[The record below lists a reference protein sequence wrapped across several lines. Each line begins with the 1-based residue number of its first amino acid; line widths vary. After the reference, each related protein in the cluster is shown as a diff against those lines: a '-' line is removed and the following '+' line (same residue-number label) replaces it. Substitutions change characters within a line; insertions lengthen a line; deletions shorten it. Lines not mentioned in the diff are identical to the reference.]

1 MKWIVQPRG
10 HVLSLQHLWHSMAGT
25 CLTLR
30 VPEQFLGINF
40 RLLIIHW
47 VFNHEPFISW
57 KDLQI
62 AYPRSVMWN
71 SPSVRWCIC
80 GWTRS
85 QILNSGP
92 PSQCSSWNIC
102 YFYKVIFKVRHSI
115 SAQSFN
121 LLSLC
126 HQHPGYYNRI
136 CIYIN
141 IIACINNSSTFP
153 LRCVLL
159 WGASSSLLTRP
170 LTSTYWTSSII
181 LFGLKTHLACPWS
194 MRQFAGSWDYE
205 VNKTVSAH
213 VENPRRRPRQAH
225 WYEQRHGGAWRWAA
239 FNQVT
244 LKTTEC
250 LREDSSVNSCYRH
263 LWVPAMSQAQ
273 C

>member
-1 MKWIVQPRG
+1 MKWIVQPHG
-10 HVLSLQHLWHSMAGT
+10 HVLSLRHLCYSMAGT

-30 VPEQFLGINF
+30 VPEQSLGINF
-40 RLLIIHW
+40 LLLIIRW

-62 AYPRSVMWN
+62 TYPRSVMWN
-71 SPSVRWCIC
+71 SPRVIWCIC

-102 YFYKVIFKVRHSI
+102 YL
-115 SAQSFN
+115 SF
-121 LLSLC
+121 C

-141 IIACINNSSTFP
+141 IITCINNSSTFP

-159 WGASSSLLTRP
+159 WGASSFFLTCP
-170 LTSTYWTSSII
+170 LTSTYGTSSI

-194 MRQFAGSWDYE
+194 MRQFAGSWDYDVNETQSLLRSRIQEGGHDQLTGVNRGME
-205 VNKTVSAH
+205 VP
-213 VENPRRRPRQAH
+213 EDELLLIR
-225 WYEQRHGGAWRWAA
+225 WHGKQL
-239 FNQVT
+239 NV
-244 LKTTEC
+244 
-250 LREDSSVNSCYRH
+250 
-263 LWVPAMSQAQ
+263 
-273 C
+273 